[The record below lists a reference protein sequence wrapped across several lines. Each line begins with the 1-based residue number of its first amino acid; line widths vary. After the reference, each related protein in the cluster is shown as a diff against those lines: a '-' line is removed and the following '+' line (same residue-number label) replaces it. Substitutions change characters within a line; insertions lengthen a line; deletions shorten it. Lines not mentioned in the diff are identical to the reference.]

1 MEWNGLLQ
9 YRFLRHANAYTN
21 GNGYAYTDSYAN
33 CDSNSYA
40 YTDSYAYGDSNG
52 YAYTDSNAYGNNPA
66 ETKPDT
72 KAAPNAAAASVAS
85 TEIVKART
93 PERNSQVH
101 RLAHANRARS

>member
-9 YRFLRHANAYTN
+9 YRFLRHANAYAN

-33 CDSNSYA
+33 GDSNSYA
-40 YTDSYAYGDSNG
+40 YTDSYSN
-52 YAYTDSNAYGNNPA
+52 GNNPA

-93 PERNSQVH
+93 PERNSRVH

>member
-1 MEWNGLLQ
+1 M
-9 YRFLRHANAYTN
+9 RHAFANANCN
-21 GNGYAYTDSYAN
+21 GDGYAYTDSYAN
-33 CDSNSYA
+33 
-40 YTDSYAYGDSNG
+40 GDSNG
-52 YAYTDSNAYGNNPA
+52 YAYTDSNAYGDADANNPD

-93 PERNSQVH
+93 PERNSRVH